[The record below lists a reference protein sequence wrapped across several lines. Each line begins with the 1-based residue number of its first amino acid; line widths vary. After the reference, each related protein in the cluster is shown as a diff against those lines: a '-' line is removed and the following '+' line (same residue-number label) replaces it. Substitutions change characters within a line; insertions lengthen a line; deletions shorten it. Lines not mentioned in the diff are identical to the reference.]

1 MATSANRFVHR
12 TNVIDRLGR
21 TVVYAGELLR
31 HPVYTR
37 FLHWMVG
44 IFFFLALLSGF
55 GIYLPWIFRFFTPLF
70 GGGATTR
77 FLHPWFGLGFVFFF
91 ALQAL
96 NWLQVMSWTPSDSRW
111 MKRIKSYIR
120 NDDAMEPAD
129 VGFFNAGQK
138 MQFWEIVGGCI
149 AYVLTGMIMWFPEI
163 FGRIAVAFA
172 YVIHDISALI
182 MLFGIFF
189 HIYLSTI
196 GEPHTI
202 QAMTRGTVSDAWAWT
217 HHPAWYQEVTGRD
230 PYQAMEQERQR
241 LDGTMSAIQ
250 GSPSQARTPVAPLLP
265 PAPSEGRWQSLL
277 NSWRSGK
284 K

>member
-1 MATSANRFVHR
+1 MATSTNRFEHR
-12 TNVIDRLGR
+12 TSAIDRMGR
-21 TVVYAGELLR
+21 TVVYEGELLR

-77 FLHPWFGLGFVFFF
+77 LLHPWFGLGFVIFFG
-91 ALQAL
+91 LQAL
-96 NWLQVMSWTPSDSRW
+96 NWLRVMRWTPSDTKW

-120 NDDAMEPAD
+120 NEEAMEPAD

-138 MQFWEIVGGCI
+138 MQFWEIVGGCV
-149 AYVLTGMIMWFPEI
+149 AYIITGIIMWFPEI
-163 FGRIAVAFA
+163 FGRILVAIS
-172 YVIHDISALI
+172 YVIHDISALV

-189 HIYLSTI
+189 HVYLTTF

-202 QAMTRGTVSDAWAWT
+202 QAMTRGTVSEAWAWT
-217 HHPAWYQEVTGRD
+217 HHPAWYQAVTGRD
-230 PYQAMEQERQR
+230 PYQAMDQERRR
-241 LDGTMSAIQ
+241 LAETSPVSQ
-250 GSPSQARTPVAPLLP
+250 GPPSQVKTAVAPLLP

-277 NSWRSGK
+277 KSWRSGK